1 MVVKA
6 SNCGG
11 RSHSG
16 SNISP
21 LLHTVS
27 GKDCPFT
34 HLHTHI
40 SLSNGFEMQL
50 EHTQVLLW
58 CGQMPYRWFVFKL
71 FPTHLITRVSPHT
84 LGVYSWSLC
93 RFSLFSSYSV
103 ELFFSGLSLG
113 NTEFQLLFKA
123 FLLGSGLETGW
134 GHSRTLNCFLR
145 SHSLGALAVCF
156 GSFVMQ
162 TLEVYEIVIFP
173 IVNQLKSKDINISG
187 AAVPACSAVHT

>member
-1 MVVKA
+1 MWLPFVTTTCLASAFFMVVKA

-84 LGVYSWSLC
+84 FGVYSWSLC
-93 RFSLFSSYSV
+93 WFSLFSSYSV
-103 ELFFSGLSLG
+103 ELFFFWAVAGQHGVSASFQSFSFGFRSGDWLGPLQDLELLLTEPLLSC
-113 NTEFQLLFKA
+113 
-123 FLLGSGLETGW
+123 SG
-134 GHSRTLNCFLR
+134 CVLR
-145 SHSLGALAVCF
+145 VFCHADIGGVWNS
-156 GSFVMQ
+156 
-162 TLEVYEIVIFP
+162 YFP
-173 IVNQLKSKDINISG
+173 RCKSTQK
-187 AAVPACSAVHT
+187 